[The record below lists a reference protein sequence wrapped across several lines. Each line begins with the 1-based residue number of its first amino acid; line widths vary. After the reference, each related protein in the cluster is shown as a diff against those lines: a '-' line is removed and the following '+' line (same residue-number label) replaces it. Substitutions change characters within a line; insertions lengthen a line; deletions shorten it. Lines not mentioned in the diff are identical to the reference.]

1 MALDGT
7 YGQANR
13 QWKYL
18 THALALLA
26 SQSPTSSAETLSASL
41 SKEASVNVNPE
52 FSQVV
57 NVEGVSTV
65 IAQNTEKGVVEGT
78 SNDEEK
84 TARRSVKLPVVK
96 LDLESGTCDSVLAGI
111 MHQPGKD
118 KICTYQVKI
127 RVIFFYFILLKFHVF
142 EVII

>member
-1 MALDGT
+1 LFQIIVRLVALDGT

-26 SQSPTSSAETLSASL
+26 SQSASADTPSASPGTEGTL
-41 SKEASVNVNPE
+41 NLNPE

-57 NVEGVSTV
+57 NVEGVNAEIAQSTV
-65 IAQNTEKGVVEGT
+65 SEGEG
-78 SNDEEK
+78 NNKDEEK
-84 TARRSVKLPVVK
+84 SVRKSVKLPVVK
-96 LDLESGTCDSVLAGI
+96 LDLEYGTCDSVLAGI

-118 KICTYQVKI
+118 KICTYQV
-127 RVIFFYFILLKFHVF
+127 
-142 EVII
+142 IIVMI